1 MKTEQHPMF
10 GGKGIPAWM
19 DGLDW
24 YPDPLREGH
33 QRIVI
38 NLYVEGDYKF
48 QLSVVGGG
56 FECSHPRSKVA
67 WADYQELEVGF
78 FRNSATTPLEEITE
92 EAERKGLVL
101 TPITRSNLTDPKM
114 LGWFDSDGVAPFI
127 PTADIRRLAFAI
139 IDAHGAQP

>member
-24 YPDPLREGH
+24 YPTPFEGGP
-33 QRIVI
+33 QRILI
-38 NLYVEGDYKF
+38 NLYVEGGHKF
-48 QLSVVGGG
+48 QLSVVGGAIQY
-56 FECSHPRSKVA
+56 SHPRSKVA

-78 FRNSATTPLEEITE
+78 FRNSATTPLAGSTE
-92 EAERKGLVL
+92 EAAQKGLGL
-101 TPITRSNLTDPKM
+101 TPITRSNLTDPQM
-114 LGWFDSDGVAPFI
+114 LGWFDSYGVAAFT

-139 IDAHGAQP
+139 IDAHGAQR

>member
-24 YPDPLREGH
+24 SVSPFRDEH
-33 QRIVI
+33 QRILI
-38 NLYVEGDYKF
+38 NLYVEGDHKF
-48 QLSVVGGG
+48 QLSVGGG
-56 FECSHPRSKVA
+56 GGECSYPRSKVA

-92 EAERKGLVL
+92 EAERKGFGL

-114 LGWFDSDGVAPFI
+114 LGWFDSYGIAAFI

-139 IDAHGAQP
+139 IDAHGAQR

>member
-24 YPDPLREGH
+24 SISPLEEEH
-33 QRIVI
+33 QRILI
-38 NLYVEGDYKF
+38 NLYVEGDHKF

-56 FECSHPRSKVA
+56 GECSHPRSKVA

-92 EAERKGLVL
+92 EAERKGLGL

-114 LGWFDSDGVAPFI
+114 LGWFDSYGIAAFT

-139 IDAHGAQP
+139 IDAHGAQR